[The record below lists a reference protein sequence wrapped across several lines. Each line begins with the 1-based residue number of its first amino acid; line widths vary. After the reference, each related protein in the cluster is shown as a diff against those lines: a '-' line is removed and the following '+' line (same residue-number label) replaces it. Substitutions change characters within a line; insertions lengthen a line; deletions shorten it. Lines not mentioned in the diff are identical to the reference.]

1 MKKLLVIGIIVL
13 FIGLAFIPSFNAVS
27 IKEEIEKSNNKSDY
41 INITATAV
49 DADLFHLYISYI
61 MVPVKIR
68 LTSKYGFYDKVK
80 WTSRGSVTFYN
91 VWKEYELTIKEESK
105 YFSTV
110 FIEWRS
116 ETEVYLGLRWKIKPR
131 NIDYTPQ
138 EQIQNVLSFNK
149 ETSDS
154 KKDCDCQSNGKTHLA
169 EKLLTRLEKNEVLS
183 KVIDLNN
190 PKEDLPICDYLLE
203 SFWHYVDLMDY
214 YGDESHK
221 YQNGS
226 FMYGYY
232 KLLAYMCA
240 YTSFIYLC
248 SAMLLDCDVGPY
260 YP

>member
-1 MKKLLVIGIIVL
+1 MKKLLILGVIAL

-27 IKEEIEKSNNKSDY
+27 IKKEIERSNDKSDY
-41 INITATAV
+41 INITAIAV

-116 ETEVYLGLRWKIKPR
+116 ETKVYLGLRWKIKPR
-131 NIDYTPQ
+131 NIDYTTQ
-138 EQIQNVLSFNK
+138 EQIQNVLSFNNV
-149 ETSDS
+149 TSNNID
-154 KKDCDCQSNGKTHLA
+154 DCIECQSDD
-169 EKLLTRLEKNEVLS
+169 R
-183 KVIDLNN
+183 
-190 PKEDLPICDYLLE
+190 PICELLLKYGKY
-203 SFWHYVDLMDY
+203 FDNLRY
-214 YGDESHK
+214 YYFNLSLYNPDNLILS
-221 YQNGS
+221 
-226 FMYGYY
+226 
-232 KLLAYMCA
+232 LV
-240 YTSFIYLC
+240 FIIYSTITINIFTIGAILKC
-248 SAMLLDCDVGPY
+248 WDNPF

>member
-1 MKKLLVIGIIVL
+1 MKKLLILGVIAL

-27 IKEEIEKSNNKSDY
+27 IKKEIERSNDKSDY
-41 INITATAV
+41 INITAIAV

-116 ETEVYLGLRWKIKPR
+116 ETKVYLGLRCKIKPR
-131 NIDYTPQ
+131 NIDYTTQ
-138 EQIQNVLSFNK
+138 EQIQNVLSFNNV
-149 ETSDS
+149 TSNNID
-154 KKDCDCQSNGKTHLA
+154 DCIECQSDD
-169 EKLLTRLEKNEVLS
+169 R
-183 KVIDLNN
+183 
-190 PKEDLPICDYLLE
+190 PICELLLKYGKY
-203 SFWHYVDLMDY
+203 FDNLRY
-214 YGDESHK
+214 YYFNLSLYNPDNLILS
-221 YQNGS
+221 
-226 FMYGYY
+226 
-232 KLLAYMCA
+232 LV
-240 YTSFIYLC
+240 FIIYSTITINIFTIGAILKC
-248 SAMLLDCDVGPY
+248 WDNPF